1 MGLTKDRGGNDE
13 IEDACVTDPV
23 GALRLVGRADDLR
36 AEMEASNKQWL
47 DAFNTPSIASF
58 PAMYTEDAILIP
70 GGMAPAV
77 PGPEA
82 ITKFWEGSIR
92 AGFKDHT
99 FEIVETRADGNLA
112 YVLSTWTVKKVGG
125 GPNNNEE
132 STVQGH
138 TLRVLLKQSDG
149 TWKTKVHIFVPLASP
164 VPQEAK
170 K

>member
-1 MGLTKDRGGNDE
+1 MKSSKL
-13 IEDACVTDPV
+13 
-23 GALRLVGRADDLR
+23 ALLIPLMLFSPTVRADDLR
-36 AEMEASNKQWL
+36 AEMEGSNKQWL
-47 DAFNTPSIASF
+47 EAFNTPSIASF

-112 YVLSTWTVKKVGG
+112 YVLSSWTVKKVGAVRTITRKALCRDTHCG
-125 GPNNNEE
+125 C
-132 STVQGH
+132 
-138 TLRVLLKQSDG
+138 
-149 TWKTKVHIFVPLASP
+149 F
-164 VPQEAK
+164 
-170 K
+170 

>member
-1 MGLTKDRGGNDE
+1 MKSPWML
-13 IEDACVTDPV
+13 
-23 GALRLVGRADDLR
+23 ALLIPLVLVGSSVKADDLR
-36 AEMEASNKQWL
+36 AAMEASNKQWL
-47 DAFNTPSIASF
+47 EAFNTPSISAF
-58 PAMYTEDAILIP
+58 PAMYTDDALLIP

-92 AGFKDHT
+92 SGLKDHT
-99 FEIVETRADGNLA
+99 LEIVETRAEGNLA
-112 YVLSTWTVKKVGG
+112 YVLSSWTVKQIKKGDY
-125 GPNNNEE
+125 PSNSEE
-132 STVQGH
+132 STLQGH

-149 TWKTKVHIFVPLASP
+149 TWKTKVHLFVPLASP

>member
-1 MGLTKDRGGNDE
+1 MMKSRMLALLIPLVLFGSP
-13 IEDACVTDPV
+13 VT
-23 GALRLVGRADDLR
+23 ADDLR
-36 AEMEASNKQWL
+36 SAMEASNKQWL

-77 PGPEA
+77 PGPIE

-99 FEIVETRADGNLA
+99 LAIVETHADGHLA

-132 STVQGH
+132 STLQGH

-149 TWKTKVHIFVPLASP
+149 TWKTKIHIFVPLANP